1 MSIELKIRKI
11 NDVTIVEAS
20 GRLTLGEATSELRRI
35 IRELLAAG
43 STRFLLDMAGVTHM
57 DSAGIGELV
66 ATYTAVNNAG
76 GDLKLVHL
84 GRRVHDL
91 LIITKLY
98 TIFETF
104 EDETAALASF
114 SAGEQI
120 ELRA

>member
-1 MSIELKIRKI
+1 
-11 NDVTIVEAS
+11 
-20 GRLTLGEATSELRRI
+20 
-35 IRELLAAG
+35 
-43 STRFLLDMAGVTHM
+43 
-57 DSAGIGELV
+57 
-66 ATYTAVNNAG
+66 
-76 GDLKLVHL
+76 
-84 GRRVHDL
+84 VHDL